1 MTEQRQPGWSVPL
14 RVRFRPITESG
25 EQGEQKEQAQWDN
38 GHMRGAAQQA
48 AGDEQLAPSPATS
61 PLPAVKQTPV
71 PLPST
76 ALTSA
81 TARPAAPYSSD
92 VEALRRTRQTREL
105 IRLGN
110 MLRAELGLNE
120 VLQQVVSA
128 ISSCTGFRASVIS
141 MLDEDGEH
149 LSSVA
154 FAGVSEEG
162 QRVLREAHDPVE
174 KLARFM
180 RPEFRIS
187 QSYFISHEYAPLF
200 ADISTVM
207 NMEPEDY
214 VPGGW
219 HPEDMLIIPLYSPR
233 QRRLLGILSLDDPE
247 DGRVPTLESIEVVEL
262 FANQAA
268 IAIDNA
274 RTFQEREAER
284 LALEEG
290 IALLRADLEQIQ
302 HGDLRVRMR
311 TTHPKLQPIGE
322 AINQM
327 VEELSGIVGDVQKVT
342 QAVDE
347 HTHDVQRSSELLVRD
362 ASQQERQVNHISRAI
377 DEIADSM
384 QQVAERAAE
393 LSRVG
398 LESMDVTLDGQ
409 NSVDRAV
416 DGMGQ
421 VRESTLLS
429 ARIMKRLG
437 ESSQEI
443 NETALAI
450 TDLTARMNLLALNAA
465 IEAARAGEHGQGFAV
480 IAQEIRTLAVHSAE
494 AAHKVAT
501 HIRTIQ
507 HETTAVS
514 QSIEQNMQQVILQT
528 ELVTQT
534 GVALEA
540 ISVVTEQ
547 MANLVQGIHGA
558 AESQAQGSQLVA
570 SAIEEI
576 SRMTREITAH
586 MRQMQQSLAHLVE
599 LTNSLRSRMGVFRI

>member
-1 MTEQRQPGWSVPL
+1 MTERRQQGWSLPL
-14 RVRFRPITESG
+14 RVRFRPITQST
-25 EQGEQKEQAQWDN
+25 EQGEQREQFE
-38 GHMRGAAQQA
+38 RGNENEH
-48 AGDEQLAPSPATS
+48 GTGNTMLTRDEPLAPSPATS
-61 PLPAVKQTPV
+61 PLPVVKNTPV
-71 PLPST
+71 P
-76 ALTSA
+76 
-81 TARPAAPYSSD
+81 ARPTIPMIND
-92 VEALRRTRQTREL
+92 VEALKRARQTREL

-110 MLRAELGLNE
+110 LLRAELGLNE

-128 ISSCTGFRASVIS
+128 ISSCTGFRSSVIS

-154 FAGVSEEG
+154 FAGIAEEG
-162 QRVLREAHDPVE
+162 QRVLREAHDAVE
-174 KLARFM
+174 KVARFM

-200 ADISTVM
+200 ADVPSVVSM
-207 NMEPEDY
+207 AVEDY
-214 VPGGW
+214 IPGGW
-219 HPEDMLIIPLYSPR
+219 HPEDMLMIPLYSSR
-233 QRRLLGILSLDDPE
+233 NRKLLGVLSLDDPE
-247 DGRVPTLESIEVVEL
+247 DGKVPTLESIEVVEL
-262 FANQAA
+262 FASQAA

-274 RTFQEREAER
+274 RIFQEREAER

-302 HGDLRVRMR
+302 HGDLRVRVR
-311 TTHPKLQPIGE
+311 STHEKLHPIGE

-342 QAVDE
+342 QAADE
-347 HTHDVQRSSELLVRD
+347 HMHDVQHSSELLLRD
-362 ASQQERQVNHISRAI
+362 ASQQERQVNHISQAL
-377 DEIADSM
+377 DEIAVTM
-384 QQVAERAAE
+384 QQVARKAAE
-393 LSRVG
+393 LSQVG
-398 LESMDVTLDGQ
+398 LEAMDVTLDGQ
-409 NSVDRAV
+409 GSVDRAV
-416 DGMGQ
+416 DGMSQ
-421 VRESTLLS
+421 VRQSTLLS

-450 TDLTARMNLLALNAA
+450 TGLTTRMNLLALNAA
-465 IEAARAGEHGQGFAV
+465 IEAARAGERGQGFAV
-480 IAQEIRTLAVHSAE
+480 IAQEICTLAVHSAE
-494 AAHKVAT
+494 AAHKVAA

-514 QSIEQNMQQVILQT
+514 QSIEQNTQQVILQT

-558 AESQAQGSQLVA
+558 AESQAQGSQLVV
-570 SAIEEI
+570 SAVEDI
-576 SRMTREITAH
+576 SRMTQEITAH
-586 MRQMQQSLAHLVE
+586 MRQMQQSLIHLVE